1 MPGRRTGPK
10 GPHSG
15 PGDVGGEAENMGPL
29 RDPFA
34 TRGRSYA
41 DRVPHRASLGPE
53 ANHPS
58 AKVEIFPPSPHMSLH
73 QAFSPRCVETL
84 P

>member
-1 MPGRRTGPK
+1 VSRKARKAGPAMSAAK
-10 GPHSG
+10 LKS
-15 PGDVGGEAENMGPL
+15 MGPL

-34 TRGRSYA
+34 TQGRSYA